1 MPDYF
6 TLTCPSCGG
15 RLQITNDMDR
25 FACGNCGNELVV
37 KRGGGTISLSPVVE
51 ELKGVRTGVDKTASE
66 LAITRLKIEIEDLYS
81 QREIGKPSIL
91 NIIIIFLLCIF
102 LFISIISFIHSSLF
116 YSGFIVVL
124 VAAGV
129 WYFLKKNKSYKKKRD
144 SLEKKI
150 MEKKKE
156 LRWHQ
161 GIVKGQIPEK

>member
-6 TLTCPSCGG
+6 ILTCPSCGG

-37 KRGGGTISLSPVVE
+37 KRGGGTISLAPVVE
-51 ELKGVRTGVDKTASE
+51 GLREVKTGVDKTASE
-66 LAITRLKIEIEDLYS
+66 LAITRLKKEIEDLYS

-102 LFISIISFIHSSLF
+102 LLISVSSFTYSSLF
-116 YSGFIVVL
+116 LIGMVVVF
-124 VAAGV
+124 VAGGV
-129 WYFLKKNKSYKKKRD
+129 WYFLHKNQIYIKKKNAID
-144 SLEKKI
+144 MKI
-150 MEKKKE
+150 TEKKKE

-161 GIVKGQIPEK
+161 GIVKGQIPE